1 MGKEKETETA
11 TFEWVA
17 DNKKDLIY
25 ATANDFL
32 KECSVINKENIDEA
46 INLATYFYERVY
58 EDKKSVKEDSEFER
72 DKMTIKYLEET
83 LNTVRS
89 MLDKLCQKY
98 KK

>member
-1 MGKEKETETA
+1 MGKEKDTA

-25 ATANDFL
+25 ATANDFI
-32 KECSVINKENIDEA
+32 KECSVISKENIDEA

-58 EDKKSVKEDSEFER
+58 EDKKSMKEESEVER
-72 DKMTIKYLEET
+72 DKNTIKYLEET
-83 LNTVRS
+83 LSSVRS

-98 KK
+98 QKK